1 EFVRRTSPRFCGT
14 FSSTNTAVAPESA
27 RRIAFILHLCVSSTV
42 LEPTAY
48 LSNVVNCAP
57 SSATCTASRLAG
69 SFALAFSL
77 MRWRLPGGSK
87 KAFTGLV
94 DFDRLGRGIFG
105 TDRPREY
112 ISDDASGVM
121 MWT

>member
-1 EFVRRTSPRFCGT
+1 M
-14 FSSTNTAVAPESA
+14 FSSTNATVVEKSA
-27 RRIAFILHLCVSSTV
+27 RRIAFILHLCISSTV
-42 LEPTAY
+42 LEQPFY

-57 SSATCTASRLAG
+57 SSATCTASRLAD
-69 SFALAFSL
+69 SFCARILTDEMATSG
-77 MRWRLPGGSK
+77 RLK
-87 KAFTGLV
+87 EAFTGLV
-94 DFDRLGRGIFG
+94 DFDRSGRGIFG